1 MRRIE
6 TEADI
11 AAGMADLLAADPR
24 LIPVAEVAGPVPLR
38 RRPPGFDGLARI
50 VCGQQLSVA
59 SAAAIWR
66 RMEAYGSPLTA
77 ERFLAVEDATWRATG
92 LSAGKLKTLRAVAI
106 AEAEG
111 RLSCAALADHPADE
125 ATAQLTALPGIGPWT
140 AEIYLLFCAGHPD
153 IWPGGDLALQVA
165 LAEAF
170 GLSGR
175 PTDKVARGLAAPWSP
190 WRGVAARL
198 MWAYYGA
205 RRAGR
210 QAQPG

>member
-1 MRRIE
+1 MRRID
-6 TEADI
+6 TDDDI
-11 AAGMADLLAADPR
+11 AHGLSALLAADPR
-24 LIPVAEVAGPVPLR
+24 LIPVAAVAGPVPLR

-59 SAAAIWR
+59 SAAAIWGR
-66 RMEAYGSPLTA
+66 VEAHGAPLTA
-77 ERFLAVEDATWRATG
+77 ERFLTIEDAAWRATG

-106 AEAEG
+106 AETEG
-111 RLSCAALADHPADE
+111 RLSCAALAEHPAEE
-125 ATAQLTALPGIGPWT
+125 ATAALTALPGIGPWT

-170 GLSGR
+170 DLADR
-175 PTDKVARGLAAPWSP
+175 PKDKAARALAEAWSP
-190 WRGVAARL
+190 WRGIAARL

-210 QAQPG
+210 QAQPA

>member
-11 AAGMADLLAADPR
+11 AAGMAALMAADAR

-77 ERFLAVEDATWRATG
+77 ERFLSVDDTTWRATG
-92 LSAGKLKTLRAVAI
+92 LSAGKLKTLRGVAI

-111 RLSCAALADHPADE
+111 RLSCTALADHPADE

-170 GLSGR
+170 GLNGR

-210 QAQPG
+210 QAQPT